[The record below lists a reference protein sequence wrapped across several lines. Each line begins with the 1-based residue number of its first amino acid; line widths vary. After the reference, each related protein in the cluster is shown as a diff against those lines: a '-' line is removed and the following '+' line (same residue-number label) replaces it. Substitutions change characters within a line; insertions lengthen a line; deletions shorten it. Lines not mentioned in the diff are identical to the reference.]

1 MTNYIIHHNLASCC
15 SPRVGKSFKDLP
27 GGGGWGNMLTKVDRY
42 FAFEIFKTG
51 TMLPIRYIFMS
62 HSKKSANLD
71 ALGTHSKVFFN
82 NRDLKFNFFFWK
94 FTNFFLSLQGTI
106 PKRKFEIKN
115 LNFVVDPQI
124 GKLVFDCRRKTKLVL
139 TFSSFLTSNKPKEDI
154 LTGSGSCLKQ
164 LLNTFFSPPF

>member
-1 MTNYIIHHNLASCC
+1 
-15 SPRVGKSFKDLP
+15 
-27 GGGGWGNMLTKVDRY
+27 MLTKVDRY

-51 TMLPIRYIFMS
+51 TILPIRYIFMS

-71 ALGTHSKVFFN
+71 ARWARTAKFIFN
-82 NRDLKFNFFFWK
+82 NRDLKFNILFLK
-94 FTNFFLSLQGTI
+94 FSNFFLSLQRTI